1 MALLD
6 GSVVAVV
13 LEKVVMIPLL
23 LVEVEVLVDLMLVEV
38 MDPKQLLITVFLDH
52 MD

>member
-38 MDPKQLLITVFLDH
+38 MDLKQQEMLLFLDH